1 MSGGNGIFGSWEK
14 VVARCGR
21 SWPIARQHYRVPTT
35 DASLIVSDV
44 SALNFQNAVVDE
56 GPCGGGRG
64 RVSRRHHL
72 PSGPTNPP
80 PPPPPPQNR
89 GIRNHSCFP
98 VLYLSSLESP
108 WPLAFLGSLGLSRS
122 TLPEFLCIQ
131 TGKSLRT
138 LPDKHCPFQLPSS
151 SGIPSFSNSLFFSFS
166 RIQHSAFPQT
176 PTSPPQSRLNPM
188 RVPLA
193 VDARATSPRDHS

>member
-1 MSGGNGIFGSWEK
+1 MARRGGLEEGGGGRGKVAGVISWIWRFNSVHPMLLFLGDDRVMMSGGKGIFGSWEK

-80 PPPPPPQNR
+80 PPPPPQNR

-98 VLYLSSLESP
+98 VLYLSRISLAPRIPRVS
-108 WPLAFLGSLGLSRS
+108 WPLAFHTPRVSLH
-122 TLPEFLCIQ
+122 PDWE
-131 TGKSLRT
+131 KS
-138 LPDKHCPFQLPSS
+138 P
-151 SGIPSFSNSLFFSFS
+151 
-166 RIQHSAFPQT
+166 
-176 PTSPPQSRLNPM
+176 
-188 RVPLA
+188 VP
-193 VDARATSPRDHS
+193 AR